1 MTAAGSDG
9 VPRPLAAAEATS
21 CVQGGR
27 LRFRLGA
34 RGTAG
39 RPLRGR
45 VVVTDEVSGEVRLK
59 AALTGVTRW
68 DLDIPAHWPSSL
80 YRASFH
86 DERPEQP
93 APERDAEHEVWF
105 VVRAARPG
113 AGPGTVVSIPF
124 ATWRAYHR
132 AGQPGRGLYYAEQP
146 GRAARVRLDAP
157 GGGPPPERWE
167 EPLLRWLPRAGYP
180 VEYCSGLDL
189 DDRSFTRT
197 LSRYRLLVVNGH
209 DEYWSAGMRDSVE
222 EFARRGGNLA
232 FFAANTAWWQIRIEE
247 EPGGGRS
254 LVCHRD
260 AAADPVTA
268 TDPRRATVEWSSS
281 PVERPENAMT
291 GVSFR
296 NGAGAWGDGMAVIGR
311 ESYTVRFAD
320 HWVFEGTG
328 LADGDGFARGSLGY
342 ETDAAELDW
351 SAGVPRATGR
361 DGTPGSFAVLATAD
375 LRHWRRHGQGGWAT
389 MGVFRLGAGT
399 VFNAAT
405 INWGRALGD
414 PVVDRITRNVLDR
427 LGGAAPVPRWHTVGR
442 ADGVRALAACEGL
455 LFAVAADGTTLL
467 HREPSDQNL
476 PWTPCPSAE
485 GPSAEGPPPR
495 IRCLTAPREAAGPIP
510 LALLAV
516 TEDDRL
522 LARDPVPGPAPWTPV
537 GRTPPGTAALAMCDG
552 TLFAVTPHDDTLH
565 HRPAT
570 DPNAPWHPLCRA
582 GAATALTVLGGRL
595 HATTPAGLTTRPPT
609 TTPDPPFT
617 PATPFPP
624 TRTLTSYAGRLLST
638 TPTGHLLT
646 HPGPG
651 PSGTVRA
658 DERRGGA
665 DVHSA
670 RGRRSECG

>member
-1 MTAAGSDG
+1 MTAGP
-9 VPRPLAAAEATS
+9 VPRPLARAEGTS

-27 LRFRLGA
+27 LRFHLAPGDDGDDD
-34 RGTAG
+34 RGEGGRSG

-45 VVVTDEVSGEVRLK
+45 VVVTDAVTGEVRLK
-59 AALTGVTRW
+59 TAVTGRLFDLTVPVG
-68 DLDIPAHWPSSL
+68 WPSSL

-113 AGPGTVVSIPF
+113 AVSGTLVSIPF

-146 GRAARVRLDAP
+146 DRAARVPLDAP

-167 EPLLRWLPRAGYP
+167 EPLLHWLPRAGYP

-189 DDRSFTRT
+189 HDRPGGAEL
-197 LSRYRLLVVNGH
+197 LSSYRLLVVNGH
-209 DEYWSAGMRDSVE
+209 DEYWSAEMRDTVE

-232 FFAANTAWWQIRIEE
+232 FFAANTAWWQIRLED
-247 EPGGGRS
+247 GGRT

-281 PVERPENAMT
+281 PVDRPENTMT

-296 NGAGAWGDGMAVIGR
+296 HGAGAWGDGMAVIGR

-320 HWVFEGTG
+320 HWVFDGTG
-328 LADGDGFARGSLGY
+328 LADGDTFARGALGY

-361 DGTPGSFAVLATAD
+361 DGTPRSFAVLATAD
-375 LRHWRRHGQGGWAT
+375 LRHWRAHGQGGWAT
-389 MGVFRLGAGT
+389 MGVHRLGAGT

-427 LGGAAPVPRWHTVGR
+427 LGGAAAPRWHTVGP
-442 ADGVRALAACEGL
+442 AEGLRALAVCEGL
-455 LFAVAADGTTLL
+455 LFAVAGDGTTLL
-467 HREPSDQNL
+467 HREPGDQNL
-476 PWTPCPSAE
+476 PWTPCPPVSGPAAGARTGSAP
-485 GPSAEGPPPR
+485 GPAAAPVAP
-495 IRCLTAPREAAGPIP
+495 IRCLTAPREAAGPVP

-522 LARDPVPGPAPWTPV
+522 LTRDPVPGPAPWAAAGHVP
-537 GRTPPGTAALAMCDG
+537 RGTAALAVCDG

-565 HRPAT
+565 HRSALAPEEPWRPLGPA
-570 DPNAPWHPLCRA
+570 A
-582 GAATALTVLGGRL
+582 GATALAVLNGRL
-595 HATTPAGLTTRPPT
+595 HALTPAGLATRPPT
-609 TTPDPPFT
+609 AGPGVPFV
-617 PATPFPP
+617 PAEGSFPP
-624 TRTLTSYAGRLLST
+624 AVALAAHAGRLLAVSAD
-638 TPTGHLLT
+638 GRLLSR
-646 HPGPG
+646 PAG
-651 PSGTVRA
+651 
-658 DERRGGA
+658 
-665 DVHSA
+665 
-670 RGRRSECG
+670 